1 MRKSSRKPGEALGQA
16 RNYAEWQTAAEELD
30 RLDGSARW
38 REEEESTDYDY
49 RLISS
54 RAALLHRLRQK
65 KDYDQLVF
73 RLREELH
80 GNLGN
85 MANPALYQHARAG
98 SKRLVNEY
106 LDEVTAALNLL
117 CDSNVK
123 ILPPSRK
130 RRFFNRAARSFGRS
144 ALLLSGG
151 ASLGLFHVGVI
162 EELMEQKLLPR
173 VITGS
178 SAGSIIGGFL
188 ATHTDEEL
196 EQALQPDELKYKWIR
211 VFGFSDVI
219 KGEGIFDPRQLRLS
233 INRNIQDLTFLEAY
247 ERTGRILNISV
258 SPAEPNQ
265 FPRLLNYLSS
275 PNVLI
280 RQAALASSA
289 IPGLF
294 PPVQLRARNYRGK
307 SVPYMPQ
314 SHWIDGSVHE
324 DIPKE
329 KVNRMHN
336 VNHYIVSQIN
346 PHVVPFLSDEA
357 EKTGVMPFLQ
367 EVAIKGPMLQVEH
380 ILDRKHITAFHH
392 VLLQVG
398 RGLDFDQV
406 VRERRHS
413 WLSKKRF
420 LGRHDHPWKVA
431 CMLIRSGYTGGLS
444 TSPQQHHRTDN
455 HAMNTDNHP
464 TDHCRLHPNL
474 SFSSFAKDFT
484 SSENRSPLSSK
495 LLN

>member
-1 MRKSSRKPGEALGQA
+1 MSKSSRKHEDALSRAGT
-16 RNYAEWQTAAEELD
+16 YAEWQEAAKELD
-30 RLDGSARW
+30 RLDGNAQW
-38 REEEESTDYDY
+38 LEAEQSTDYDY
-49 RLISS
+49 RLIAS
-54 RAALLHRLRQK
+54 RVALLHRLRLK

-85 MANPALYQHARAG
+85 MANPALYQHARSG
-98 SKRLVNEY
+98 SKRLITDY
-106 LDEVTAALNLL
+106 LDEVSAALNLL

-162 EELMEQKLLPR
+162 EELMEQHLLPK

-196 EQALQPDELKYKWIR
+196 EKALQPDELKYKWIR
-211 VFGFSDVI
+211 VFGFADVI
-219 KGEGIFDPRQLRLS
+219 KGEGLFDPRQLRLS
-233 INRNIQDLTFLEAY
+233 INRNIKDMTFLEAY
-247 ERTGRILNISV
+247 EKTGRILNISV

-294 PPVQLRARNYRGK
+294 PPVQLRARNYNGK
-307 SVPYMPQ
+307 SVSYMPQ
-314 SHWIDGSVHE
+314 SYWIDGSVHE

-329 KVNRMHN
+329 KVNRLHN

-346 PHVVPFLSDEA
+346 PHVVPFLNDEA
-357 EKTGVMPFLQ
+357 EKTGVLPFLQ

-380 ILDRKHITAFHH
+380 VLDLVQRHFDVPGLGSIIKKAHAIVGQNYSGDITIYPQRSELNMRNLFANASTEIARQL
-392 VLLQVG
+392 VQAG
-398 RGLDFDQV
+398 RRATWPRIERIRNTTQISRTFDQCLQRLGDRYHYV
-406 VRERRHS
+406 
-413 WLSKKRF
+413 KR
-420 LGRHDHPWKVA
+420 
-431 CMLIRSGYTGGLS
+431 
-444 TSPQQHHRTDN
+444 
-455 HAMNTDNHP
+455 
-464 TDHCRLHPNL
+464 
-474 SFSSFAKDFT
+474 
-484 SSENRSPLSSK
+484 
-495 LLN
+495 

>member
-1 MRKSSRKPGEALGQA
+1 MSKSSRKAEEELSHA

-38 REEEESTDYDY
+38 REQEESTDYDY
-49 RLISS
+49 RLIAS
-54 RAALLHRLRQK
+54 RADLLHRLRQK

-85 MANPALYQHARAG
+85 MANPALYQNARAG
-98 SKRLVNEY
+98 TKRLINEY
-106 LDEVTAALNLL
+106 LDEVSAALNLL

-162 EELMEQKLLPR
+162 EELMEQKLLPK

-178 SAGSIIGGFL
+178 SAGSIIAGFL
-188 ATHTDEEL
+188 ATHTDAEL

-211 VFGFSDVI
+211 VFGISDVI

-233 INRNIQDLTFLEAY
+233 INRNIRDLTFLDAY
-247 ERTGRILNISV
+247 EKTGRILNISV

-294 PPVQLRARNYRGK
+294 PPVQLRARNYNGK

-324 DIPKE
+324 DIPKD
-329 KVNRMHN
+329 KVNRLHN

-346 PHVVPFLSDEA
+346 PHVVPFLSDDA

-367 EVAIKGPMLQVEH
+367 EVVIKGPMLQVEH
-380 ILDRKHITAFHH
+380 ILDMVRRYFDVPGLGSIIKKAHAIVGQNYSGDITIYPQRSEVNMRNLFANASTEVAQQLILAGRRATWPKIERVRNTTQISRSFDEC
-392 VLLQVG
+392 LQRLGDRYKYV
-398 RGLDFDQV
+398 
-406 VRERRHS
+406 
-413 WLSKKRF
+413 KR
-420 LGRHDHPWKVA
+420 
-431 CMLIRSGYTGGLS
+431 
-444 TSPQQHHRTDN
+444 
-455 HAMNTDNHP
+455 
-464 TDHCRLHPNL
+464 
-474 SFSSFAKDFT
+474 
-484 SSENRSPLSSK
+484 
-495 LLN
+495 